1 MSTATAGHPSPSPEQ
16 PAVRNRAGHVPGEE
30 GIWVFIFGD
39 MLVFGILFG
48 TYLYYRAKSVAL
60 FTSSQGALNTTFGLV
75 NTLLLLFSSLLVVLA
90 VSAVR
95 QGRPQPA
102 SRLIAGAIACGLAF
116 SVLKVVEYS
125 DKVDMG
131 LSPQTN
137 NFYMFYFFLT
147 GLHWFHL
154 LLGLAVLAY
163 MFFSARRPALDAKQ
177 FGWFEGAGCYWHM
190 VDLLWIVLFPLLYLM
205 N

>member
-1 MSTATAGHPSPSPEQ
+1 MSTSIAGHPTANSRE
-16 PAVRNRAGHVPGEE
+16 PARRGHVPGEE

-48 TYLYYRAKSVAL
+48 TYLYYRAKDVAL
-60 FTSSQGALNTTFGLV
+60 FTTSQQVLNTTYGLI
-75 NTLLLLFSSLLVVLA
+75 NTLLLLFSSLLVVMA

-95 QGRPQPA
+95 QGQPQPA
-102 SRLIAGAIACGLAF
+102 PRLLIGAIVCGLAF
-116 SVLKVVEYS
+116 SVLKVIEYS
-125 DKVDMG
+125 GKIDMG
-131 LSPQTN
+131 LSPQSN
-137 NFYMFYFFLT
+137 SFYMFYFFLT

-154 LLGLAVLAY
+154 LIGLGVLTY
-163 MFFSARRPALDAKQ
+163 MYFSARRPALDAKQ
-177 FGWFEGAGCYWHM
+177 FAWFEGAGCYWHM

>member
-1 MSTATAGHPSPSPEQ
+1 MSTSTAGHSTARPQ
-16 PAVRNRAGHVPGEE
+16 DPARRGHVPGEQ
-30 GIWVFIFGD
+30 GIWVLIFGD

-48 TYLYYRAKSVAL
+48 TYLYYRAEDVGL
-60 FTSSQGALNTTFGLV
+60 FTSSQQVLNTTYGLV

-95 QGRPQPA
+95 RGRPQHAP
-102 SRLIAGAIACGLAF
+102 RLLIGAIACGLVF
-116 SVLKVVEYS
+116 SVLKVIEYS

-131 LSPQTN
+131 ITPQTN
-137 NFYMFYFFLT
+137 SFYMFYFFLT

-154 LLGLAVLAY
+154 LLGLGVLTY
-163 MFFSARRPALDAKQ
+163 MYFSARRPALDARQ
-177 FGWFEGAGCYWHM
+177 FAWFEGCGCFWHM